1 MAKELKIKFGQGEM
15 VLRKSGRFVG
25 IKKTKTRG
33 IESQAINSEIRKVE
47 LPYLGGFEMVGLKL
61 KKGENVNSKL
71 DSIRNSDG
79 VASGTHVYFGVGSKK
94 PLIPT
99 GSIYLTFDNTVTE
112 ARQIEILNTLNLSLK
127 SRRTPN
133 KIVASVTQNSPNPI
147 KCAVQLQAM
156 KEVLRAEPDM
166 DAEVD
171 HYVQPTAHYWSQ
183 MWHLKNNG
191 NIPDSPTIQIKR
203 GADSKVYEAWQLLDG
218 YGDPSIKVAIIDN
231 GIDIHHQDLRDKV
244 ITPWDCWNH
253 SPTLRTGDTAYT
265 HGTPCSS
272 VAIATSNVGMVG
284 AAPVARF
291 MPISGTGFSIENTE
305 EMFNTAMNNGADI
318 ISCSWGTVES
328 GFTLGPDK
336 IAAITKAAREGRNG
350 KGCIICFAAGN
361 ENVDYVN
368 YYGSIPDVIC
378 VAASTSEDEHP
389 DYSNRGPQLTVC
401 APSNGGFYP
410 VFAARASWDDHA
422 SYYGDDIDRGPLYQH
437 FGGTSSATPLVAGIC
452 ALILSANPNL
462 RSSEVKDI
470 LIQTADKIGDG
481 YDSSGHSNQF
491 GYGKINAQRA
501 VQEAMNRGGGSSAS
515 SSSNSSTK
523 VPVTPTSQPQTNS
536 GNTGFND
543 NSNQPSG

>member
-15 VLRKSGRFVG
+15 VLRKSGRYVG
-25 IKKTKTRG
+25 IKKSKTRG
-33 IESQAINSEIRKVE
+33 IESTAVNADISKVE
-47 LPYLGGFEMVGLKL
+47 KPYLGGFEMVGLKL
-61 KKGENVNSKL
+61 KKGETVNSKL
-71 DSIRNSDG
+71 DMLRKSDG
-79 VASGTHVYFGVGSKK
+79 VETGTHVYFGAGSKK
-94 PLIPT
+94 PLIAT
-99 GSIYLTFDNTVTE
+99 GSIYITFDPKTPET
-112 ARQIEILNTLNLSLK
+112 RQAEILNTLNLQLK

-133 KIVASVTQNSPNPI
+133 KIVASVTPSSENPV
-147 KCAVQLQAM
+147 KCAIELQTM
-156 KEVLRAEPDM
+156 KEILRAEPDM

-171 HYVQPTAHYWSQ
+171 HYVMPGAQYWSQ
-183 MWHLKNNG
+183 MWHLKNEG
-191 NIPDSPTIQIKR
+191 RIPDSPTIQIKK
-203 GADSKVYEAWQLLDG
+203 GADAKVYEAWQLLDG
-218 YGDPSIKVAIIDN
+218 YGNPNIKVAIIDN
-231 GIDIHHQDLRDKV
+231 GIDIKHQDLRDKV
-244 ITPWDCWNH
+244 VNPYDCWSHDSN
-253 SPTLRTGDTAYT
+253 LKTGDPAYT

-272 VAIATSNVGMVG
+272 VAIAGSDIGMVG

-305 EMFNTAMNNGADI
+305 EMFNYAMNNGADV
-318 ISCSWGTVES
+318 ISCSWGTTES

-336 IAAITKAAREGRNG
+336 MDVITKTARNGRNG
-350 KGCIICFAAGN
+350 KGCVICFAAGN

-368 YYGSIPDVIC
+368 YYGAIPDVIC

-389 DYSNRGPQLTVC
+389 DYSNRGQQVTVC

-437 FGGTSSATPLVAGIC
+437 FGGTSSSTPLVAGIC

-481 YDSSGHSNQF
+481 YDSSGHSLQF

-501 VQEAMNRGGGSSAS
+501 VQEAMNRAGGSA
-515 SSSNSSTK
+515 
-523 VPVTPTSQPQTNS
+523 PVTPTPQPTTGS
-536 GNTGFND
+536 SDTGFND
-543 NSNQPSG
+543 NSSQPAG